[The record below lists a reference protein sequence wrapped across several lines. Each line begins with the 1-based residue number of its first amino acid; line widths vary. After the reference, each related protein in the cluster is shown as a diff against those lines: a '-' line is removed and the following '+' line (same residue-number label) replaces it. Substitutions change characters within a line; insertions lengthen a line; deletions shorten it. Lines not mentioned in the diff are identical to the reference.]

1 VHFSNHSDFDFG
13 AHSYMQTSSLVAG
26 RFGGGANPDL
36 AATNGAGDI
45 VHLRNQGNLNFI
57 ADTIG
62 VNEARGLATMDYDN
76 DGDLDIVTANAPL
89 QTNGVTVLLN
99 NLAGRFQSEFNCHA
113 GFAFGLPK
121 AIVASDFDIDGR
133 TDIAVAGFG
142 AASDTVFVLYNFGGG
157 ITSVA
162 DRKEV
167 PAEFSLSQNFPN
179 PFNPSTTIHYQ
190 LLMNSDVRLTIYN
203 MLGQRVKTLVQARQ
217 PAGSYAVQ
225 WNGTND
231 AGAPVATG
239 MYFYRLQ
246 VGDFVGTRKLLLMR

>member
-1 VHFSNHSDFDFG
+1 
-13 AHSYMQTSSLVAG
+13 
-26 RFGGGANPDL
+26 
-36 AATNGAGDI
+36 
-45 VHLRNQGNLNFI
+45 
-57 ADTIG
+57 
-62 VNEARGLATMDYDN
+62 
-76 DGDLDIVTANAPL
+76 
-89 QTNGVTVLLN
+89 
-99 NLAGRFQSEFNCHA
+99 
-113 GFAFGLPK
+113 
-121 AIVASDFDIDGR
+121 VASDFDIDGR
-133 TDIAVAGFG
+133 TDIAVAGLG

-203 MLGQRVKTLVQARQ
+203 MLGQRVKTLLQARQ

-231 AGAPVATG
+231 AGAPVASG
-239 MYFYRLQ
+239 VYFYRLRAE
-246 VGDFVGTRKLLLMR
+246 GFVQTRKLLVVR